1 MVSGISYNKV
11 GTSYI
16 LEKAK
21 IRKKSGILEGIYA
34 MPDNHIAPEN
44 SFQPWRIC
52 SVETSLAY
60 AIILIFL

>member
-1 MVSGISYNKV
+1 MLKFEKERDFGGI
-11 GTSYI
+11 
-16 LEKAK
+16 
-21 IRKKSGILEGIYA
+21 GIYA
-34 MPDNHIAPEN
+34 MSDNHIAPEN